1 MQSEGPI
8 AATEY
13 VANDGLVG
21 HSERRGSWSWE
32 TLYLS
37 VREWQDRE
45 AGVLRL
51 VSRRRR
57 DMLLGF

>member
-32 TLYLS
+32 ALYPI

-45 AGVLRL
+45 E
-51 VSRRRR
+51 
-57 DMLLGF
+57 

>member
-51 VSRRRR
+51 VSRGRRG
-57 DMLLGF
+57 MLMGF